1 MAQEVSTNALGK
13 ERCARTAMCLGHAGK
28 IAQCMDR
35 FVKYSGHE
43 VHCRAGRL
51 NLVHVVTNMW
61 HARVQVVEIKLVKE
75 PTSVEALCK
84 VRR

>member
-1 MAQEVSTNALGK
+1 
-13 ERCARTAMCLGHAGK
+13 
-28 IAQCMDR
+28 MDR

-75 PTSVEALCK
+75 PTSVEALCQ